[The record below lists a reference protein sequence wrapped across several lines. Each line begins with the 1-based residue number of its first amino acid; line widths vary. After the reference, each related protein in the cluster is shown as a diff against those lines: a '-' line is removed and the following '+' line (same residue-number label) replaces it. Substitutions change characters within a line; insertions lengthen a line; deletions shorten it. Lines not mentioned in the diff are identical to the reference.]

1 MRMKKN
7 VFAILEAL
15 LLPMNKTLTLA
26 FVFCAVI
33 PTAAQETYRIP
44 VSEAD
49 EKMQTGQYEPTWQ
62 SLEQH
67 KTPEWFRNAKF
78 GIWAHWGA
86 QCVEGSGDWM
96 AREMYMEGNYKYNF
110 HREHYGYPSEFGYKD
125 ILPLFKAERWQPD
138 SLVARYKRCGAQ
150 YFFVLGNHH
159 DNFDLWDSQYQPWNS
174 KNIGPKR
181 DILGEWAA
189 AAKKYGLPLGISF
202 HADHAWTWFEPSQR
216 YDLEGEKA
224 GVYYDGNLR
233 KEDGKGKW
241 WEGLDP
247 QMLYQQD
254 HPMSK
259 GSWDNG
265 AIHGQWDWSHGACP
279 PSQEFVNNFY
289 NRTLNAINRYNPDLI
304 YFDVTV
310 LPFYPLSDCGLKI
323 ATHLYNK
330 NPRGVVFGKI
340 LNDEQKKALTW
351 DVERGAP
358 NQIMEQPWQT
368 CNCIGDWHYNI
379 GTYERGYRTATNL
392 VKQLV
397 DIVSK
402 NGNLLLNIPLRGD
415 GTYDEKAARFLDE
428 LEAWMTQNG
437 ESIFGTRPWVKFGEG
452 PVAEKDIAIN
462 SQGFNEGQ
470 YNGMDCRDIRFNQT
484 EKHLYVTAMGWPD
497 DGKLLIKSLAKGNPD
512 FKKPI
517 TSVQLLGFGKL
528 KAKQTNTGL
537 EVQLPQPC
545 NKIAPVL
552 KIRK

>member
-1 MRMKKN
+1 MKKTLLT
-7 VFAILEAL
+7 FA
-15 LLPMNKTLTLA
+15 
-26 FVFCAVI
+26 FFCAAISVS
-33 PTAAQETYRIP
+33 AQETYRIP
-44 VSEAD
+44 VSEEN

-67 KTPEWFRNAKF
+67 QTPEWFRNAKF

-96 AREMYMEGNYKYNF
+96 AREMYMEGHYKSNF
-110 HREHYGYPSEFGYKD
+110 HREHYGHPSEFGYKD

-159 DNFDLWDSQYQPWNS
+159 DNYDLWDSQYQPWNS

-181 DILGEWAA
+181 DILAEWAA

-279 PSQEFVNNFY
+279 PSQDFVNNFY
-289 NRTLNAINRYNPDLI
+289 NRTLDAINRYNPDLI

-310 LPFYPLSDCGLKI
+310 LPFYPISDCGLKI

-340 LNDEQKKALTW
+340 LNEEQKKALTW

-358 NQIMEQPWQT
+358 NQMVEQPWQT
-368 CNCIGDWHYNI
+368 CNCIGDWHYNT
-379 GTYERGYRTATNL
+379 GTYERGYRSATNL

-402 NGNLLLNIPLRGD
+402 NGNLLLNIPLRAD
-415 GTYDEKAARFLDE
+415 GTYDEKAAKFLDE

-437 ESIFGTRPWVKFGEG
+437 ESIYGTRPWVKFGEG
-452 PVAEKDIAIN
+452 PVAEKDIKIN

-470 YNGMDCRDIRFNQT
+470 YNGMDHRDIRFNQT
-484 EKHLYVTAMGWPD
+484 EKQLYVTAMGWPE

-517 TSVQLLGFGKL
+517 SSVQLLGHGKL
-528 KAKQTNTGL
+528 KAKQTKEGL
-537 EVQLPQPC
+537 EVLLPQPC

>member
-1 MRMKKN
+1 MKKTLFS
-7 VFAILEAL
+7 FAI
-15 LLPMNKTLTLA
+15 
-26 FVFCAVI
+26 VCAAAW
-33 PTAAQETYRIP
+33 TWAQETYRIP
-44 VSEAD
+44 VSEEN
-49 EKMQTGQYEPTWQ
+49 EKMQTGPFEPTWQ
-62 SLEQH
+62 SLEKHQ
-67 KTPEWFRNAKF
+67 TPEWFRNAKF

-96 AREMYMEGNYKYNF
+96 AREMYMEGNYKSNF
-110 HREHYGYPSEFGYKD
+110 HREHYGHPSEFGYKD

-159 DNFDLWDSQYQPWNS
+159 DNYDLWDSQYQPWNS

-181 DILGEWAA
+181 DILAEWAA

-289 NRTLNAINRYNPDLI
+289 NRTLDAINRYNPDLI

-310 LPFYPLSDCGLKI
+310 LPFYPISDCGLKI

-340 LNDEQKKALTW
+340 LNEEQKKALTW

-358 NQIMEQPWQT
+358 NQMVDEPWQT
-368 CNCIGDWHYNI
+368 CNCIGDWHYNT
-379 GTYERGYRTATNL
+379 GTYERGYRSATNL

-402 NGNLLLNIPLRGD
+402 NGNLLLNIPLRAD
-415 GTYDEKAARFLDE
+415 GTYDEKAAKFLDE

-452 PVAEKDIAIN
+452 PVAEKDIKIN

-470 YNGMDCRDIRFNQT
+470 YNGMDHRDIRFNQT
-484 EKHLYVTAMGWPD
+484 EKHLYVTAMGWPE

-517 TSVQLLGFGKL
+517 SSVQLLGHGKL
-528 KAKQTNTGL
+528 KAKQTNEGL
-537 EVQLPQPC
+537 EVLLPQPC

>member
-1 MRMKKN
+1 MRK
-7 VFAILEAL
+7 VL
-15 LLPMNKTLTLA
+15 LTLA
-26 FVFCAVI
+26 LGCTFSTVT
-33 PTAAQETYRIP
+33 PQGSYRIP
-44 VSEAD
+44 VSEKH
-49 EKMQTGQYEPTWQ
+49 EKMQTGKYEPTWQ

-67 KTPEWFRNAKF
+67 QTPEWFRDAKF

-96 AREMYMEGNYKYNF
+96 AREMYMEGSYKSNF
-110 HREHYGYPSEFGYKD
+110 HREHYGHPSEFGYKD
-125 ILPLFKAERWQPD
+125 ILPLFKAEHWQPD

-159 DNFDLWDSQYQPWNS
+159 DNYDLWDSQYQPWNS
-174 KNIGPKR
+174 KNIGPQR
-181 DILGEWAA
+181 DILAEWAA
-189 AAKKYGLPLGISF
+189 AAKKQGLPLGISF
-202 HADHAWTWFEPSQR
+202 HADHAWTWFEPAQR
-216 YDLEGEKA
+216 YDLEGPKA
-224 GVYYDGNLR
+224 GVFYDGNLT

-247 QMLYQQD
+247 QMLYRQD

-279 PSQEFVNNFY
+279 PSQEFVTNFY
-289 NRTLNAINRYNPDLI
+289 DRTLDAINRYNPDLV

-323 ATHLYNK
+323 VAHLYNR
-330 NPRGVVFGKI
+330 NPRAVVFGKI
-340 LNDEQKKALTW
+340 LNEEQKKALTW

-358 NQIMEQPWQT
+358 NQMVELPWQT
-368 CNCIGDWHYNI
+368 CNCIGDWHYNTN
-379 GTYERGYRTATNL
+379 TYNHGYRSATNL

-402 NGNLLLNIPLRGD
+402 NGNLLLNIPLRAD
-415 GTYDEKAARFLDE
+415 GTYDDKADSFLNE
-428 LEAWMTQNG
+428 LEAWMTVNG

-452 PVAEKDIAIN
+452 PVAEKDIQIN

-470 YNGMDCRDIRFNQT
+470 YNGMDYHDIRFNQT
-484 EKHLYVTAMGWPD
+484 KKYLYATAMGWPK
-497 DGKLLIKSLAKGNPD
+497 DGCLVIKSLAKKNPD
-512 FKKPI
+512 FRKSI
-517 TSVQLLGFGKL
+517 TSVHLLGYGRL
-528 KAKQTNTGL
+528 KAKQTTEGL
-537 EVQLPQPC
+537 EVRLPEPC

-552 KIRK
+552 RITK